1 MKNNNEAS
9 SIPLSSSEQLRSL
22 AGDLTE
28 VHTLLSVLCDELGGG
43 GVVPAAH
50 LEPMISDAVP
60 KLRHAVASM
69 NAMAAGLNAV
79 PGEDPA
85 SEGRNPLLM

>member
-1 MKNNNEAS
+1 MKNNNETS
-9 SIPLSSSEQLRSL
+9 SMSASSSEQLRSL

-28 VHTLLSVLCDELGGG
+28 VHALLSVLCDELGGG
-43 GVVPAAH
+43 GVVPAAQ

-60 KLRHAVASM
+60 KLQQAVASM
-69 NAMAAGLNAV
+69 NAMAAGLTGV

-85 SEGRNPLLM
+85 SGADNPLLM

>member
-28 VHTLLSVLCDELGGG
+28 VHALLSVLCDELGGG
-43 GVVPAAH
+43 GVVPAAQ

-60 KLRHAVASM
+60 KLQHAVSSM
-69 NAMAAGLNAV
+69 NAMAAGLSAV
-79 PGEDPA
+79 PGAAGA
-85 SEGRNPLLM
+85 SDGHNPLLM

>member
-9 SIPLSSSEQLRSL
+9 SIPPSSSEQLRSL

-28 VHTLLSVLCDELGGG
+28 VHALLSVLCDELGGG
-43 GVVPAAH
+43 GVVPAAQ

-60 KLRHAVASM
+60 KLQQAVASM
-69 NAMAAGLNAV
+69 NAMAAGLTGI
-79 PGEDPA
+79 PGEGA
-85 SEGRNPLLM
+85 GSEPRNPLLM